1 MLGLFSKND
10 GVPVDQMGSVA
21 GGDISTDTS
30 EDLFDDIAKAID
42 AVASYEDY
50 DFSDLP
56 LPVRQSLERLTKRDK
71 NHSQKKLEQATTM
84 SMKSCDV
91 MASVSRIV
99 ISVGEATEN
108 TNQMTSS
115 VSALE
120 GSIEEITRFSNKSVE
135 TMTSTAES
143 SEESACCIAKV
154 KHSSDDLTQK
164 ISKIIENVS
173 SLSSTTDQISGF
185 VEIVDEIA
193 QQTNLLALNATIE
206 AARAGDAGRGF
217 SVVASEVKSLAEQSQ
232 KATEDIRS
240 RIENLLSEV
249 SEISTAVDN
258 MSVAVSDSEIL
269 TEEAQ
274 TKINEVRELVKENS
288 QMMGEIATSLNE
300 QSTVAKNIASDVEHV
315 SDEMNSAKDRAQ
327 VVATL
332 AGSTSDIVLDELE
345 LLGHQ
350 NLKNYVLYR
359 AKSDHFLWKK
369 KLAEAF
375 LGFETLSANEL
386 ADHHSCRLGKWYD
399 TIAEGGIL
407 NNPNYQALEAP
418 HAEVHKYGKLA
429 AEHYTSGEIRLA
441 EEEFVKME
449 EASQRVVDLLDKLIR
464 EI

>member
-1 MLGLFSKND
+1 MLGLLKKNA
-10 GVPVDQMGSVA
+10 VAVDQLSEIEGAVRALGTDDNLLEEIVA
-21 GGDISTDTS
+21 
-30 EDLFDDIAKAID
+30 AIE
-42 AVASYEDY
+42 AVTNYEDY
-50 DFSDLP
+50 DFSKLP
-56 LPVRQSLERLTKRDK
+56 SPLRGSLERLKARDS
-71 NHSQKKLEQATTM
+71 NQAQKKLEQATNM

-120 GSIEEITRFSNKSVE
+120 ESIEEITQFSNKSVG

-143 SEESACCIAKV
+143 SEESARCIAKV

-164 ISKIIENVS
+164 ISDIIDNVS
-173 SLSSTTDQISGF
+173 SLSTTTDQISGF

-232 KATEDIRS
+232 KATEDIRA

-249 SEISTAVDN
+249 SEISTAVNN
-258 MSVAVSDSEIL
+258 MSVAVSDSENL

-274 TKINEVRELVKENS
+274 TKINEVSELIQENS
-288 QMMGEIATSLNE
+288 QMMSESATSLTE
-300 QSTVAKNIASDVEHV
+300 QSAVAKNIASDVEQV
-315 SDEMNSAKDRAQ
+315 SIEMNSTKERAQ

-345 LLGHQ
+345 MLGQ
-350 NLKNYVLYR
+350 LNLKNYVLYR

-375 LGFETLSANEL
+375 LGVETLSANEL
-386 ADHHSCRLGKWYD
+386 VDHHSCRLGKWYGS
-399 TIAEGGIL
+399 IKEAAIL
-407 NNPNYQALEAP
+407 SNAHFLALDAP

-429 AEHYTSGEIRLA
+429 AEHYVSGEIRLA

-449 EASQRVVDLLDKLIR
+449 EASVRVVELLDNLIR

>member
-10 GVPVDQMGSVA
+10 DVPVDQMGLVA
-21 GGDISTDTS
+21 GADLAS
-30 EDLFDDIAKAID
+30 EAHETLFKDIAKAID
-42 AVASYEDY
+42 AIACYEDY

-56 LPVRQSLERLTKRDK
+56 SPVRYSLERLRERDK
-71 NHSQKKLEQATTM
+71 DQSRKKLEQATNM

-120 GSIEEITRFSNKSVE
+120 ESIEEITQFSNKSVA

-143 SEESACCIAKV
+143 SEESARCIAKV

-164 ISKIIENVS
+164 ISNIIDNVS

-185 VEIVDEIA
+185 IEIVDDIA
-193 QQTNLLALNATIE
+193 EQTNLLALNATIE

-240 RIENLLSEV
+240 RIENLLNEV
-249 SEISTAVDN
+249 SEISTAVDI
-258 MSVAVSDSEIL
+258 MSVAVSDSESL

-274 TKINEVRELVKENS
+274 TKIKEVSSLVQENS
-288 QMMGEIATSLNE
+288 QMMREIASSLNE
-300 QSTVAKNIASDVEHV
+300 QSAVAKNIASDVEEV
-315 SDEMNSAKDRAQ
+315 SCEMNSAKERAQ

-345 LLGHQ
+345 LLGQQ

-375 LGFETLSANEL
+375 LGFETLSASEL
-386 ADHHSCRLGKWYD
+386 ADHHSCRLGKWYSSIGD
-399 TIAEGGIL
+399 GNIL
-407 NNPNYQALEAP
+407 SNPHFQALDAP
-418 HAEVHKYGKLA
+418 HAEVHKYGKRA
-429 AEHYTSGEIRLA
+429 AELYTSGEIKLA

-449 EASQRVVDLLDKLIR
+449 EASARVIELIDNLIR

>member
-1 MLGLFSKND
+1 MLGLFSKEND
-10 GVPVDQMGSVA
+10 VSIKSGVIASNDLK
-21 GGDISTDTS
+21 S
-30 EDLFDDIAKAID
+30 ENRQILIAEIAKAID
-42 AVASYEDY
+42 AVSHYEDY
-50 DFSDLP
+50 DFSELP
-56 LPVRQSLERLTKRDK
+56 SPIRQSLEHLKKRDTSYSEK
-71 NHSQKKLEQATTM
+71 RLEQATNM

-108 TNQMTSS
+108 TDQMTSS
-115 VSALE
+115 VSTLE
-120 GSIEEITRFSNKSVE
+120 GSIQEITQFSNKSVA
-135 TMTSTAES
+135 TMKSTAES
-143 SEESACCIAKV
+143 SEESARCIAKV
-154 KHSSDDLTQK
+154 KQSSDDLTQK
-164 ISKIIENVS
+164 ISNIIENVS

-249 SEISTAVDN
+249 SEISIAVKN
-258 MSVAVSDSEIL
+258 MSVAVSDSESL
-269 TEEAQ
+269 TAGAQ
-274 TKINEVRELVKENS
+274 NKINEVSGLVQENS
-288 QMMGEIATSLNE
+288 QMMNEISTSLNE
-300 QSTVAKNIASDVEHV
+300 QSAVAKNISNDVEQV
-315 SDEMNSAKDRAQ
+315 SAEMNSTKERAQ
-327 VVATL
+327 IVATL

-345 LLGHQ
+345 LLQQQ

-375 LGFETLSANEL
+375 LGFDTLSANEL
-386 ADHHSCRLGKWYD
+386 ADHHSCRLGKWYGS
-399 TIAEGGIL
+399 IKEGAVL
-407 NNPNYQALEAP
+407 SNSHYQALDAP

-429 AEHYTSGEIRLA
+429 AELYTSGEIRLA

-449 EASQRVVDLLDKLIR
+449 EASARVVDLLDKLIR

>member
-10 GVPVDQMGSVA
+10 AVPADQIGLVA
-21 GGDISTDTS
+21 GADLASETY
-30 EDLFDDIAKAID
+30 EDLFKNIAKAID
-42 AVASYEDY
+42 AIGSYETY
-50 DFSDLP
+50 DFSELP
-56 LPVRQSLERLTKRDK
+56 LPIRRSLELLKERDK
-71 NHSQKKLEQATTM
+71 NLSQQKLEQATNM

-108 TNQMTSS
+108 TNQMTRS
-115 VSALE
+115 VSSLE
-120 GSIEEITRFSNKSVE
+120 GSIDEITDFSNKSVA

-143 SEESACCIAKV
+143 SEESARCIAKV
-154 KHSSDDLTQK
+154 KQSSDDLTQK
-164 ISKIIENVS
+164 ISNIIENVS

-185 VEIVDEIA
+185 IEIVDEIA
-193 QQTNLLALNATIE
+193 EQTNLLALNATIE

-240 RIENLLSEV
+240 RIENLMSEV

-258 MSVAVSDSEIL
+258 MSVAVSDSESL

-274 TKINEVRELVKENS
+274 IKINEVSGLVQENS

-300 QSTVAKNIASDVEHV
+300 QSVVAKNIARDVEQI
-315 SDEMNSAKDRAQ
+315 SGEMNSAKERAQ
-327 VVATL
+327 IVATL

-345 LLGHQ
+345 MLGQQ

-375 LGFETLSANEL
+375 LGIQALGADEL

-399 TIAEGGIL
+399 NIAEGAIL
-407 NNPNYQALEAP
+407 NNAHYRALEAP

-429 AEHYTSGEIRLA
+429 AEHYTSGKIRLA

-449 EASQRVVDLLDKLIR
+449 EASARVVELLDNLIR